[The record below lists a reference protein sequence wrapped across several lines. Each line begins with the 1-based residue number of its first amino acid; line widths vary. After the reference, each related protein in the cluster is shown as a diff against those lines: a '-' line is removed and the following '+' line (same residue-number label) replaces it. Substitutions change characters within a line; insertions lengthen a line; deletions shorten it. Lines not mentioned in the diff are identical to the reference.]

1 MTICTARLNDWQL
14 VYRNEDDCSREAA
27 IYEGNSEPEA
37 AAN

>member
-1 MTICTARLNDWQL
+1 MIDSFC
-14 VYRNEDDCSREAA
+14 YRNEVDCSREAA